1 MNVRNAILILFAIP
15 SLLFAQAGI
24 RQWNALIG
32 SAFTEAQGHR
42 VLMRLTDEAGGR
54 LVGSQSNEKGLDLL
68 TEELRALGLNPRRD
82 SYTIPGWVRGD
93 DDVSMLLPT
102 ARKFRAAALGYT
114 DSHPSME
121 DSVVFAEYGF
131 EETYRRINA
140 RGKIVLVTSEAP
152 PRMSPLLRLE
162 AIDIAAT
169 HGAKG
174 ILFINDKEGGLILCG
189 VTNFQGK
196 PSPIPAYSV
205 TFEEG
210 KWIQRLLERMV
221 PVVVRITTRSH
232 CASTQTSNLILTFP
246 GTLVRK
252 IVVGAHFDSWDVGQG
267 ATDNGTGSAVLFD
280 VARLLKAYSAANRY
294 TVELVWF
301 NGEELGLWGSK
312 RYAELNPAD
321 GIAAMVNMDM
331 EGSPVGFN
339 AMGYDEAVPM
349 LSSLA
354 QKLGGLDLRESAVSV
369 PGTNSD
375 HEPFMLAGIPTFSI
389 NGRLDAEKVRYYHD
403 LGDTFDKVNRK
414 YLSEAAAVATILV
427 NELANST
434 ELKFARRTRKET
446 ADLLKK
452 HKVDDR
458 LKRQKEWPFD

>member
-1 MNVRNAILILFAIP
+1 
-15 SLLFAQAGI
+15 
-24 RQWNALIG
+24 
-32 SAFTEAQGHR
+32 
-42 VLMRLTDEAGGR
+42 
-54 LVGSQSNEKGLDLL
+54 
-68 TEELRALGLNPRRD
+68 
-82 SYTIPGWVRGD
+82 
-93 DDVSMLLPT
+93 
-102 ARKFRAAALGYT
+102 
-114 DSHPSME
+114 
-121 DSVVFAEYGF
+121 
-131 EETYRRINA
+131 
-140 RGKIVLVTSEAP
+140 
-152 PRMSPLLRLE
+152 MSPLLRLE

-301 NGEELGLWGSK
+301 NGEELGLWG
-312 RYAELNPAD
+312 RN
-321 GIAAMVNMDM
+321 
-331 EGSPVGFN
+331 
-339 AMGYDEAVPM
+339 
-349 LSSLA
+349 
-354 QKLGGLDLRESAVSV
+354 
-369 PGTNSD
+369 GTPS
-375 HEPFMLAGIPTFSI
+375 
-389 NGRLDAEKVRYYHD
+389 
-403 LGDTFDKVNRK
+403 
-414 YLSEAAAVATILV
+414 
-427 NELANST
+427 
-434 ELKFARRTRKET
+434 
-446 ADLLKK
+446 
-452 HKVDDR
+452 
-458 LKRQKEWPFD
+458 

>member
-1 MNVRNAILILFAIP
+1 MRVQIAILFLFAIP
-15 SLLFAQAGI
+15 SLLLAQTGN
-24 RQWNALIG
+24 QWNAIIG
-32 SAFTEAQGHR
+32 SAFTDAQGYR

-54 LVGSQSNEKGLDLL
+54 LVGSLPNEKGLDVL
-68 TEELRALGLNPRRD
+68 TQELRALGLSARRE
-82 SYTIPGWVRGD
+82 SYTIPGWIRGD
-93 DDVSMLLPT
+93 DEITMLHP
-102 ARKFRAAALGYT
+102 AGRKLRTAALGYT
-114 DSHPSME
+114 DSHPVLQ

-131 EETYRRINA
+131 EETYRQINA
-140 RGKIVLVTSEAP
+140 SGKIVLVTSEAP
-152 PRMSPLLRLE
+152 PHLSPLLRLE
-162 AIDIAAT
+162 AIEIAAN

-174 ILFINDKEGGLILCG
+174 ILFINDKEGGLLLCG

-210 KWIQRLLERMV
+210 KWIQRLLERTV

-232 CASTQTSNLILTFP
+232 CASMQTSNLVVTFP
-246 GTLVRK
+246 GTLQRK

-312 RYAELNPAD
+312 RYAELNPAG

-339 AMGYDEAVPM
+339 AMGYDEALPM

-354 QKLGGLDLRESAVSV
+354 KKFGGLDLHESAVSV

-403 LGDTFDKVNRK
+403 LGDSFDKVNRK
-414 YLSEAAAVATILV
+414 YLSEAAAVAAILV
-427 NELANST
+427 KELANST
-434 ELKFARRTRKET
+434 ELTFARRTQKET
-446 ADLLKK
+446 IDLLRK
-452 HKVDDR
+452 HKVDER